1 MIDKSYLYVCTAI
14 ISGYLGN
21 IMSKQSLGFTKII
34 PSLLA
39 IILVFI
45 CICSYTMAL
54 KNIPLGLAFITYSI
68 SLILLIT
75 LTGICFYKEK
85 YNYHTILG
93 IILILIG
100 LVNIYI
106 NKKS

>member
-1 MIDKSYLYVCTAI
+1 MIDKSYLYLCAAI
-14 ISGYLGN
+14 ISGCLGN
-21 IMSKQSLGFTKII
+21 IMAKQSLGFTKII

-39 IILVFI
+39 SILFLVCVY
-45 CICSYTMAL
+45 CISMAL
-54 KNIPLGLAFITYSI
+54 KNIPLGLTYITYST

-100 LVNIYI
+100 IVNIYI